1 MAAGKRT
8 VFFFNRPRLQVLTN
22 IYKKSN
28 MSMYLLLAFDLMLKF
43 YADIKKA
50 SECAENQ
57 GGKMRK
63 VLSLLAAAVVM
74 SAVVSVAFAQFTPVS
89 SVKKT
94 AKVTFVGAGVFTWDV
109 AIKNVSDDADA
120 TDITWNAAAI
130 TPGSTGW
137 VNAQQYVLITSTIT
151 DATSAVQV
159 YTDNMNASSAYK
171 YVHAGTPDTISAGGL
186 VGKNN
191 PSASPLPLAWSMKD
205 VKVAGGATV
214 DPTSSDNTIKFAS
227 LYFKDKSNTLNDG
240 SSTPFQNGEHYITI
254 LKGGTGWRWGGGVGD
269 IGGSASGTFYMY
281 IGASFSS
288 ASTPNE
294 YGTDTLTFE
303 GYTE

>member
-1 MAAGKRT
+1 MD
-8 VFFFNRPRLQVLTN
+8 
-22 IYKKSN
+22 I
-28 MSMYLLLAFDLMLKF
+28 YLLFAFDLMLKF

-63 VLSLLAAAVVM
+63 VLSLLVAAVVM
-74 SAVVSVAFAQFTPVS
+74 SAVVSLAFAQFTPVS

-109 AIKNVSDDADA
+109 AVKNVSDDADA
-120 TDITWNAAAI
+120 TDITWDAAAI

-151 DATSAVQV
+151 NAKSALQV
-159 YTDNMNASSAYK
+159 YTDNTHPSSAYK
-171 YVHAGTPDTISAGGL
+171 YVHVGTSDTVSAGGL

-191 PSASPLPLAWSMKD
+191 PSASPLPLAWSMKN

-227 LYFKDKSNTLNDG
+227 LYFKDKANTLNDG
-240 SSTPFQNGEHYITI
+240 SSTPFRNGEHYITI